1 MKALTFSNVLKELD
15 ALGEKLRQAAS
26 QVESDRSRALSCL
39 EDELLY
45 TIAYIG
51 IPPEFIPFRGW
62 DYQACHYSDHIDM
75 LEYLSRFDASGLM
88 MLPGASL
95 SARAVTVLGTPEQ
108 QAFFFSRFNQPPCWA
123 FFAVTE
129 PEVGSDTQSITS
141 SLTPTDNGYVLNARK
156 KFIGGAQLASVGLVF
171 AREGNL
177 QRLVMVEPE
186 QAATHMTITPLE
198 QFGLQGSNLTEIEIN
213 GLPITPDR
221 ILGYDR
227 KGLNQGLTALGEV
240 FERHRPMVS
249 AMALGTAYGLLRVLD
264 DTTLNA
270 EQQRWRAQQWRTYH
284 LLRQQLSE
292 IAGRYQSGQPQYHT
306 TSQLKRRCTLFVE
319 TVAHRMPHLLGEQAW
334 LEDAPLRR
342 RCRDALAFE
351 YMEGTANIHLMNSFR
366 CYTTRGGVCA
376 HVS

>member
-1 MKALTFSNVLKELD
+1 MKALTFNNVLKELD
-15 ALGEKLRQAAS
+15 ALGEKLRHAAS
-26 QVESDRSRALSCL
+26 QVESDRQQALSCL

-51 IPPEFIPFRGW
+51 IPSEFIPFRQW

-95 SARAVTVLGTPEQ
+95 SARAVTTLGTPEQ
-108 QAFFFSRFNQPPCWA
+108 QAFFFSRFNKPPCWA

-129 PEVGSDTQSITS
+129 PDVGSDTQSIAS
-141 SLTPTDNGYVLNARK
+141 LLTPTENGYLLNARK

-171 AREGNL
+171 AREDNRQL
-177 QRLVMVEPE
+177 LVMVEPE
-186 QAATHMTITPLE
+186 QAAPHMTITPLQ
-198 QFGLQGSNLTEIEIN
+198 QFGLQGSNLTELEIN
-213 GLPITPDR
+213 GLAVTQDR
-221 ILGYDR
+221 ILGHDR
-227 KGLNQGLTALGEV
+227 KGLNQGLAALGQV

-249 AMALGTAYGLLRVLD
+249 AMALGTAYGLLQVLD
-264 DTTLNA
+264 NTPLTAD
-270 EQQRWRAQQWRTYH
+270 QQRWHAQQWRTYH
-284 LLRQQLSE
+284 LLRRQLSD
-292 IAGRYQSGQPQYHT
+292 IAVRYQSGQSHYHT
-306 TSQLKRRCTLFVE
+306 TSQLKRHCTLFVE
-319 TVAHRMPHLLGEQAW
+319 TVAHRMPHLLSEQAW
-334 LEDAPLRR
+334 LEDTPLRR

-366 CYTTRGGVCA
+366 CYTARGGVCA

>member
-1 MKALTFSNVLKELD
+1 MKALTFRNVLTELD
-15 ALGEKLRQAAS
+15 ALGEKLRHAAS
-26 QVESDRSRALSCL
+26 QVESDRHQALSCL

-51 IPPEFIPFRGW
+51 IPTEFIPFRHW

-95 SARAVTVLGTPEQ
+95 SARAVTTLGTPEQ
-108 QAFFFSRFNQPPCWA
+108 QAFFFSRFTHPPCWA

-129 PEVGSDTQSITS
+129 PDVGSDTQSIAS
-141 SLTPTDNGYVLNARK
+141 SLTPTDDGYVLHARK

-171 AREGNL
+171 AREGHF

-186 QAATHMTITPLE
+186 QAAPHMTITPLQ

-213 GLPITPDR
+213 GLPVTPEHV
-221 ILGYDR
+221 LGYDR
-227 KGLNQGLTALGEV
+227 KGLNQGLVALGHV

-249 AMALGTAYGLLRVLD
+249 AMALGTAYGLLKVLD
-264 DTTLNA
+264 NTALTPD
-270 EQQRWRAQQWRTYH
+270 QQRWRAQQWRTYH
-284 LLRQQLSE
+284 LLRQQLSD
-292 IAGRYQSGQPQYHT
+292 IAERYQSGQSHYHT
-306 TSQLKRRCTLFVE
+306 TSQLKRHCTLFVE
-319 TVAHRMPHLLGEQAW
+319 MVAHRMPHLLSEQAW

-366 CYTTRGGVCA
+366 CYTARGGVCA
-376 HVS
+376 HVY